1 MAIKYVVVAG
11 GKRFSTLMNSTT
23 NFNPMYSSNRKRHTE
38 FMMIPNGVKYGALMH
53 ISNSRTVKNGGKLF
67 SIPMKTTA
75 NFNPM
80 YNSNKLASKRNT
92 NLLLKLAMQ
101 RKSVL

>member
-53 ISNSRTVKNGGKLF
+53 ISNSKTVENYF
-67 SIPMKTTA
+67 Q
-75 NFNPM
+75 
-80 YNSNKLASKRNT
+80 Y
-92 NLLLKLAMQ
+92 Q
-101 RKSVL
+101 